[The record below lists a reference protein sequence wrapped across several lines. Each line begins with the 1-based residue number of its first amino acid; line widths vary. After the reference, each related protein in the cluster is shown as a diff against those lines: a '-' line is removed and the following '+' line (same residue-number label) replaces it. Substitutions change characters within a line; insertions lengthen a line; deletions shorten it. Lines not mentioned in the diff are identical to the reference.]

1 MGQARNRAAKNEPGS
16 HFAASQTVARIFL
29 WLTVGLGVLL
39 IYGRWAERPIPTVP
53 ISVAEPKPAAPVPAR
68 PPVTGL
74 AAGGS
79 VNESRPENRTP
90 LIAQLARIEVRR
102 RLALAGPAVYLDSL
116 LVGPDSVIRRWGE
129 GTVLRVL
136 IGRPPNADP
145 VVEAVGQALR
155 MWEDLRLGPTF
166 VETQDSAEANVFV
179 GWVTSSGSEKTGQ
192 ADVQSNG
199 IGEIE
204 VVRISLARADE
215 KGRVLGP
222 EETRSVALHE
232 FGHALGLPHSGRPS
246 DIMFP
251 TVSVLRLS
259 DRDRSSAQ
267 LLYAI
272 PPGALRE
279 PIPP

>member
-16 HFAASQTVARIFL
+16 HFAASQAVARIFL
-29 WLTVGLGVLL
+29 GLTVGLGVLL
-39 IYGRWAERPIPTVP
+39 IYGRWAKRPIPTVT
-53 ISVAEPKPAAPVPAR
+53 ISGAEPKPAAPVPAR
-68 PPVTGL
+68 PPVTAL

-79 VNESRPENRTP
+79 VNESRPEHRTP

-102 RLALAGPAVYLDSL
+102 RLALAGPTVYLDSL

-145 VVEAVGQALR
+145 VVEAVGEALR
-155 MWEDLRLGPTF
+155 MWEDLRLGP
-166 VETQDSAEANVFV
+166 
-179 GWVTSSGSEKTGQ
+179 
-192 ADVQSNG
+192 
-199 IGEIE
+199 
-204 VVRISLARADE
+204 
-215 KGRVLGP
+215 
-222 EETRSVALHE
+222 EETRSVALPE

-272 PPGALRE
+272 LPGALRE
-279 PIPP
+279 PRPP